1 MSVSECKSS
10 GGPSAGGGG
19 GPSAGGGANV
29 GGGTNAGGTAS
40 KGADGAK
47 DGAKA
52 AQAGASGAA
61 GAGASTGAKAG
72 TESVGAE
79 AKTSAESVSAKS
91 EISKEMA
98 EEKEAN
104 LKSEAARVAAGEVAK
119 DTVHTV
125 QKGETL
131 SGIAK
136 ASEVTLKSVVNA
148 NPQIKNPDLIHP
160 GDQVNVPG
168 AKAADPAAAA
178 KAKTDLGVYPPG
190 SAEQVSLFEK
200 AADIA
205 GVPKSWASSDA
216 LQHLLAAESA
226 GKVGVPN
233 YTYGDRVKD
242 PAEWS
247 KIHEE
252 LRNGKITAK
261 SSATGLGQLLAR
273 NVDKYYPSGRQGI
286 GDPVEEAAGMMGYIK
301 DRYGTPERAWSQYN
315 KHGEGY

>member
-19 GPSAGGGANV
+19 PSAG
-29 GGGTNAGGTAS
+29 GGGTNAGGANAGGNTAS
-40 KGADGAK
+40 KGAEGAK
-47 DGAKA
+47 DAAKA
-52 AQAGASGAA
+52 GQAAASGAA
-61 GAGASTGAKAG
+61 GAKAG
-72 TESVGAE
+72 TEAAASAE
-79 AKTSAESVSAKS
+79 TKTSTETVSAKS

-136 ASEVTLKSVVNA
+136 ASDVTLKSVVNA

-168 AKAADPAAAA
+168 AKTVDPTKVAQP
-178 KAKTDLGVYPPG
+178 KTDLGVYPPG
-190 SAEQVSLFEK
+190 SAEQVALFEK

-205 GVPKSWASSDA
+205 GVPKSWARSDA
-216 LQHLLAAESA
+216 LQHLLASESA

-233 YTYGDRVKD
+233 YTYGDRAKN

-261 SSATGLGQLLAR
+261 SSATGLGQLLAK
-273 NVDKYYPSGRQGI
+273 NVDKYYPSGRRGI

-301 DRYGTPERAWSQYN
+301 DRYGTPEKAWSQYN
-315 KHGEGY
+315 KLHEGY